1 MLITFLASFF
11 CALVVAVLVI
21 RYDHLHRHLTSDHD
35 TAGVQKFHT
44 APVPRI
50 GGVPLFFGLLA
61 GQLAWYLLSDNT
73 LGLMLAVCALPAFAA
88 GLTEDMTK
96 RISPL
101 WRLLA
106 TFAAALIAAWWF
118 GDVLIRFD
126 LPWVDRV
133 LQALPLL
140 ALVVTVVA
148 VGGVAHAVN
157 IIDGYNGL
165 AGVVAI
171 FIFCALSYVCF
182 KVGDYE
188 LLSASVAMAGATAGF
203 LIWNFPRG
211 LIFAGDGGAYLLGFM
226 IAEVSVLL
234 VVRHPEVSAWFPM
247 LLVAYPVWETLFS
260 AYRKKIIRGQSPGMP
275 DGLHFHMLV
284 YKRLVRWMVGSREAQ
299 HLLHRNSRTSPYLWG
314 VAALTVV
321 PAVLLW
327 QHTLALQLACAFFV
341 LAYVWLYRRIV
352 RFRSPRWMVTKRSV
366 DRNTGP

>member
-11 CALVVAVLVI
+11 VSLIVAVLVI
-21 RYDHLHRHLTSDHD
+21 RYEHLHAHLTSDHD
-35 TAGVQKFHT
+35 TSGVQKFHA

-50 GGVPLFFGLLA
+50 GGVPLLLGLVA
-61 GQLAWYLLSDNT
+61 GQCAWMALSDYT
-73 LGLMLAVCALPAFAA
+73 LGLTLTLCSLPAFAA
-88 GLTEDMTK
+88 GLGEDVTK
-96 RISPL
+96 RISPM

-106 TFAAALIAAWWF
+106 TFAAASGAVWLLGGVLARL
-118 GDVLIRFD
+118 DV
-126 LPWVDRV
+126 PWVDK
-133 LQALPLL
+133 LL
-140 ALVVTVVA
+140 MAFPFVAVAITVVA

-165 AGVVAI
+165 AGVVATLI
-171 FIFCALSYVCF
+171 FGALSYVCF

-188 LLSASVAMAGATAGF
+188 LLSVAVAMAGAVAGF

-234 VVRHPEVSAWFPM
+234 VVRHPEVSPWFPL

-260 AYRKKIIRGQSPGMP
+260 VYRKKFIRGQSPGMP

-327 QHTLALQLACAFFV
+327 QHTLALQLACFV
-341 LAYVWLYRRIV
+341 FVIGYVWLYRRIV
-352 RFRSPRWMVTKRSV
+352 RFRSPRWMVTTRSSGS
-366 DRNTGP
+366 DR

>member
-1 MLITFLASFF
+1 MLITFLAAFF
-11 CALVVAVLVI
+11 FSLVVGVLVI
-21 RYDHLHRHLTSDHD
+21 RYAHLHEHLTSDHD
-35 TAGVQKFHT
+35 TAGVQKFHA

-50 GGVPLFFGLLA
+50 GGIPLLFGLLA
-61 GQLAWYLLSDNT
+61 GQLAWHILSDNT
-73 LGLMLAVCALPAFAA
+73 LGLMLAVCALPAFLA

-106 TFAAALIAAWWF
+106 TFAAALVAAWWL
-118 GDVLIRFD
+118 GDVLNRFD

-133 LQALPLL
+133 LLSFPLL
-140 ALVVTVVA
+140 ALFVTVVA

-165 AGVVAI
+165 AGVVAVLI
-171 FIFCALSYVCF
+171 FGALSYVCF

-188 LLSASVAMAGATAGF
+188 LLSVAVAMTGAVAGF

-226 IAEVSVLL
+226 IAELSVLL
-234 VVRHPEVSAWFPM
+234 VVRHREVSAWFPM
-247 LLVAYPVWETLFS
+247 LLVTYPVWETLFS
-260 AYRKKIIRGQSPGMP
+260 VYRKKIIRGQSPGMP

-284 YKRLVRWMVGSREAQ
+284 YKRLVRWMVGSRETQ

-314 VAALTVV
+314 VASLTVI
-321 PAVLLW
+321 PAILFW
-327 QHTLALQLACAFFV
+327 QNTLALQLACLIFAV
-341 LAYVWLYRRIV
+341 GYVWLYRRIV
-352 RFRSPRWMVTKRSV
+352 RFRSPRWMVTNRSADP
-366 DRNTGP
+366 DR